1 MAQTP
6 KVVTDTRYVRG
17 ATMAFGRIKSV
28 SAEGGSAISKRGFCL
43 SENPNPTVD
52 DTVSTKQLT
61 NNGTIYYFEGLK
73 PATKY
78 YMRAYATNSNGETGY
93 GEVIKFY
100 TVPKGNVT
108 FTLRN
113 SGDVATQN
121 RIKSAA
127 EKACEYYNNMTSTS
141 RRFNIGYGAGTQTAD
156 CNYQPEPWMN
166 VGPNQSYQKTGT
178 IMHEMMHG
186 MGLMNYSTQW
196 CQGNLRSG
204 NGTGTWTGD
213 RVTEALTFWENK
225 ATTLNGDNVHMWPY
239 GINGAHEDSGT
250 PLLYY
255 GNAMIC
261 QALGEDGLEH
271 NETRHADPYYSLDQ
285 EDNVK
290 YYLKNESSERG
301 LYTSFLKPT
310 AAGALKWVA
319 MSAEEAAANDSAAWY
334 ITFTPDN
341 QYYQFRNAATGQ
353 YMTYSNGIKTLTKT
367 KLTANDNWH
376 LMKGRVDVNGQSS
389 KSRQARLDGRVA
401 TDEDEVNGQ
410 RGYWVIH
417 PESNWTPHCLQAN
430 ANGNTAPATFNIA
443 NTATAQ
449 RWLILTMDAV
459 KANEEQAVSLMKQE
473 VEEALQQAKTLAEV
487 PHTCTDNT
495 TDETLQATLESIG
508 QRLAS
513 ATSTTELSALAEEA
527 RKAANDFLR
536 AGVTP
541 IANPFDLTYM
551 MENPTIDE
559 NTNGWSTAATVSY
572 GCGEFY
578 EKTFDFSQTVKDLP
592 AGTYAFC
599 AQGFQRPG
607 PYASSANVAVNATI
621 YAGTSSEK
629 LAHIKAD
636 AQSKKVGTGDE
647 KTMAGKYVPNNM
659 QAASA
664 YFKKGYYENQVFG
677 SVTANG
683 NSLKIGIKSTSM
695 PSNYWVIFDNFRLYF
710 YGSKTAEEITG
721 IISIQQPASPR
732 TSTVYDLQGRKVTNL
747 SKGIYIINGKK
758 VMVH

>member
-1 MAQTP
+1 MPIRHFIIWGLASLFAQQSVAQAP
-6 KVVTDTRYVRG
+6 KVITDTRYVRG
-17 ATMAFGRIKSV
+17 ATMAFGRIKSAT
-28 SAEGGSAISKRGFCL
+28 AESGSTISKRGFCL
-43 SENPNPTVD
+43 SEKPNPTVD

-78 YMRAYATNSNGETGY
+78 YMRAYATNNSGETGY

-100 TVPKGNVT
+100 TIPKGNVT

-113 SGDVATQN
+113 SGDAATQN
-121 RIKSAA
+121 RIKTAA

-141 RRFNIGYGAGTQTAD
+141 RRFNIGYAAGTQTAD
-156 CNYQPEPWMN
+156 CNYQSEPWMN

-239 GINGAHEDSGT
+239 GINGAHEDSGST
-250 PLLYY
+250 LLYL

-271 NETRHADPYYSLDQ
+271 NETRHADPYYSLEQ
-285 EDNVK
+285 EDDVK
-290 YYLKNESSERG
+290 YYLKNESPERG

-310 AAGALKWVA
+310 STGALKWVA
-319 MSAEEAAANDSAAWY
+319 MSAEEAAANDSTAWY

-353 YMTYSNGIKTLTKT
+353 YLTYSNGIKTLTKT

-376 LMKGRVDVNGQSS
+376 LMKGRVDVNGQ
-389 KSRQARLDGRVA
+389 
-401 TDEDEVNGQ
+401 

-430 ANGNTAPATFNIA
+430 ANGNTATAIFNIA
-443 NTATAQ
+443 NTATTQ
-449 RWLILTMDAV
+449 RWLILTLDAV
-459 KANEEQAVSLMKQE
+459 KACEKQAILLMKQE
-473 VEEALQQAKTLAEV
+473 VEKILQQAKNLAEV
-487 PHTCTDNT
+487 PHTCTDSSI
-495 TDETLQATLESIG
+495 DEILQTTLESIE

-513 ATSTTELSALAEEA
+513 ATSATELSTLAEET
-527 RKAANDFLR
+527 RKAINDFLS

-541 IANPFDLTYM
+541 VDTPFDLTYM

-559 NTNGWSTAATVSY
+559 NTSGWSTAATVNF

-578 EKTFDFSQTVKDLP
+578 EKNFDFSQTVKSLP

-607 PYASSANVAVNATI
+607 PYASSASVSVNATI

-629 LAHIKAD
+629 LAHIKSD
-636 AQSKKVGTGDE
+636 AQSKKVGVGDE
-647 KTMAGKYVPNNM
+647 KTMAGKFVPNNM

-664 YFKKGYYENQVFG
+664 YFKKGYYENQVIG
-677 SVTANG
+677 SVSANG
-683 NSLKIGIKSTSM
+683 GSLKIGIKSTSM

-710 YGSKTAEEITG
+710 YGGKTAEEITA
-721 IISIQQPASPR
+721 IVPIQQPASTRP
-732 TSTVYDLQGRKVTNL
+732 STVYDMQGRKVVNP

-758 VMVH
+758 VIIK